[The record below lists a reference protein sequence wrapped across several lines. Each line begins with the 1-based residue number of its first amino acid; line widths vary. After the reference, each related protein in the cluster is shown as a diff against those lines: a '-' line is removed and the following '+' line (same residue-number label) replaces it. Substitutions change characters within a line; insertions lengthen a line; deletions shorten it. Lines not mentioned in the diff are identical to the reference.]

1 MVVLLASSRF
11 ALSQTTWQS
20 SIVKFG
26 SDGKLTY
33 VSDAEQNRVID
44 FSYAGF
50 KNSNVSLPLITNIIT
65 TLSPVAGD
73 NTSAINSAIQAAASV
88 TPDVNGFR
96 GVILL
101 NAGSYE
107 IQGTILF
114 NVSGVVLRGSGS
126 GADGTVF
133 VATGDTPHQR
143 PVMVVG
149 GGTHAQWVKSG
160 SKTNITDPF
169 VALGS
174 MSLNIA
180 SVSGFAVG
188 NSIVVYHPSTAV
200 WIAAVD
206 YGATDTDPAWT
217 AGTQDIE
224 MNRTITAINGNTIT
238 IDVPVTNHLNL
249 SLSQSYIYK
258 ISKSTTKSLMGIEDL
273 RIDIQN
279 WTNEYIDENH
289 AWWGVQ
295 MFDIEDSWARNV
307 VVMHFGQSGFQ
318 IGTANRITLDNC
330 QALQPVALLDGGQ
343 RDNFQIVEWT
353 ASILMTKCYA
363 TKGRHQFENSG
374 TSQSGY
380 CVFHRC
386 KSVDPTNPSEG
397 HMKWPQ
403 GLLYDCFR
411 DSGSLPTGQNPG
423 LVLTLTTNGNGGTS
437 HGWSAAY
444 SVIWNPDLR
453 RAVAPHGRICVMK
466 PSTAQNYCIGGY
478 GESVNV
484 NLEYPQYA
492 VGYVEGFNNYTAQLI
507 PESLFEQQ
515 LKDRLGSGGTAVH
528 QNNSEIP
535 KEFSLEQNY
544 PNPFNPSTSID
555 YKVAKKEHIVLQV
568 VNLLGEEIVKLVNEE
583 KSPGVYTVQFSL
595 QQFNLP
601 SSVYLYTLVGRFG
614 SVTKKMLYLK

>member
-258 ISKSTTKSLMGIEDL
+258 INKSTTKVLIGIEDL

-279 WTNEYIDENH
+279 WTNEYIDEAH

-307 VVMHFGQSGFQ
+307 VVLHFGQSGFQ
-318 IGTANRITLDNC
+318 IGTGNRITLDHC

-386 KSVDPTNPSEG
+386 KSLDPTNPSEG

-403 GLLYDCFR
+403 AILFDCLR
-411 DSGSLPTGQNPG
+411 DSGSLPIGQNPG

-484 NLEYPQYA
+484 NLEFPQYA
-492 VGYVEGFNNYTAQLI
+492 VGYVEGFNNYTAQLT

-515 LKDRLGSGGTAVH
+515 LRDRLGNGGTAVH
-528 QNNSEIP
+528 QNSSEIP

-544 PNPFNPSTSID
+544 PNPFNPETKICYELPVGSSVKLAVFDILGRE
-555 YKVAKKEHIVLQV
+555 VAV
-568 VNLLGEEIVKLVNEE
+568 LVNE
-583 KSPGVYTVQFSL
+583 KKLAGTYAASWNAAGMPSGVYFCKLSADNSMQT
-595 QQFNLP
+595 
-601 SSVYLYTLVGRFG
+601 R
-614 SVTKKMLYLK
+614 KMLVVK